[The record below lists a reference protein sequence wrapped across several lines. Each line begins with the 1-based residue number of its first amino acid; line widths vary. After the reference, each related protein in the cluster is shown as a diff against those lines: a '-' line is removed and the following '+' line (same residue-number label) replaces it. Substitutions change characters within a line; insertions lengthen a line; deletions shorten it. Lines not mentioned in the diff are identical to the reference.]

1 MEQLMALGMVPGDPD
16 SSAKAFAGLR
26 TELAKEKAAWEKA
39 QIDLET
45 LTWVVGDLKISA
57 DRFTAQIAALEE
69 KVKHLCNN
77 SSTS

>member
-1 MEQLMALGMVPGDPD
+1 MEQLMALGMVPSDPD

-45 LTWVVGDLKISA
+45 LT
-57 DRFTAQIAALEE
+57 
-69 KVKHLCNN
+69 
-77 SSTS
+77 

>member
-26 TELAKEKAAWEKA
+26 TELVKEKAAWEKA

-45 LTWVVGDLKISA
+45 LT
-57 DRFTAQIAALEE
+57 
-69 KVKHLCNN
+69 
-77 SSTS
+77 